1 VASAGSLDQWSN
13 EDRAYRYRAFITYSH
28 LDDRWA
34 RYLQTSLERF
44 KVPSEL
50 PVSSKGTGRSPR
62 RLGPVFRDR
71 EELSA
76 SASIHDVVTEALKAS
91 AWLIVICTKH
101 AAQSSWVNAAI
112 ESFKRQGKGQRII
125 PVLVEET
132 GDEPFEAYL
141 PPALRQDPP
150 LAVDV
155 RNGREVMVTKIA
167 AAMLSMPFG
176 QLYGLERRQRARR
189 RALMLAALGFMMSA
203 IVLAFV
209 LGVAF
214 RVR

>member
-62 RLGPVFRDR
+62 RLGPLFRDR

-132 GDEPFEAYL
+132 GDEPFQAYL